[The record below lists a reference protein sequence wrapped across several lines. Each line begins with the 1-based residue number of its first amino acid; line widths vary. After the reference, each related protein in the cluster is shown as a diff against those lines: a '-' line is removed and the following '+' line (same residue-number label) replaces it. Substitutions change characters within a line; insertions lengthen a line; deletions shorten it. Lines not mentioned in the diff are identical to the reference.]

1 MYSYAPYQHSQV
13 PYDRGSLS
21 DNRSFAPPVY
31 MNGAASGYESQ
42 LPPAMAGSANLP
54 AFAFSRRRSRLNW
67 RLISAINLEKVFQ
80 EVNLSAL
87 ESVLEN
93 ITFSDIDLEEDWQK
107 TLDPNFVKIFKLSQ
121 WMAEYLLYYQDF
133 LLAKVNRSEG
143 ISTNLQSEVQRLQQE
158 IGRAHV

>member
-1 MYSYAPYQHSQV
+1 MNSYAPYQHSQV
-13 PYDRGSLS
+13 PYGRGSLS

-143 ISTNLQSEVQRLQQE
+143 ITTNL
-158 IGRAHV
+158 